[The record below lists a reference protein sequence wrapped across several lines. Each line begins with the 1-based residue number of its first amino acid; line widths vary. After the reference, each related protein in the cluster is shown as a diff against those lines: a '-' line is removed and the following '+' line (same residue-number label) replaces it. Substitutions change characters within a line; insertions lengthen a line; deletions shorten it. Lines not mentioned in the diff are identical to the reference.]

1 MSKNVVKKLTKKEM
15 MDVLAKERTK
25 IHEDKTAKRMWNILR
40 AVTYKEGIEK
50 ITDEDVA
57 AIPYQST
64 PLGTYTEILFD
75 MLCCIE
81 GVEDVEVTDDIANAL
96 LRAEIETKMW
106 LEEALKKPEHPL
118 DGKELAFFLLS
129 MTETNDICQEVY
141 GRDAR
146 DPEIARNYKNIAK
159 RAKDL
164 NDELCF
170 LVY

>member
-1 MSKNVVKKLTKKEM
+1 MSKNEAKKLTKKEM
-15 MDVLAKERTK
+15 MDRLAKDQRK
-25 IHEDKTAKRMWNILR
+25 IQENPTEKRMWKVLR

-81 GVEDVEVTDDIANAL
+81 GAENVEVTDDATNAL

-106 LEEALKKPEHPL
+106 LEEAVKKPEHPL

-129 MTETNDICQEVY
+129 MTETDDICREVY
-141 GRDAR
+141 GTDAR
-146 DPEIARNYKNIAK
+146 DPEIARSYKDIAK
-159 RAKDL
+159 RAKNL
-164 NDELCF
+164 NDELWF

>member
-1 MSKNVVKKLTKKEM
+1 MSKKVAKKLTKKEM
-15 MDVLAKERTK
+15 MDILAAEQRK
-25 IHEDKTAKRMWNILR
+25 IQETPTEKRMWKVLR

-57 AIPYQST
+57 AILYEST

-75 MLCCIE
+75 LLCCIE
-81 GVEDVEVTDDIANAL
+81 GAEDVEVTNDAANAL

-106 LEEALKKPEHPL
+106 LEEAVKNPERPL
-118 DGKELAFFLLS
+118 NGKELAFFLLS
-129 MTETNDICQEVY
+129 MTETNDICREVY

-146 DPEIARNYKNIAK
+146 DPEIARNYKDIAK

-164 NDELCF
+164 NDELWF